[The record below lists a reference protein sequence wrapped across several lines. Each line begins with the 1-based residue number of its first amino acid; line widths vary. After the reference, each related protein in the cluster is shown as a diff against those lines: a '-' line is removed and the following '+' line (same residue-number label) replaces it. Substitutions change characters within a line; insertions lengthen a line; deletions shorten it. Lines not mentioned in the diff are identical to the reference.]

1 MRKVPRWC
9 KYVGVSLLTI
19 FFWLGLVIVLVTQ
32 PLLSG
37 HGASSTLP
45 VSTQRLQ
52 AHVRYLTQTLPPRA
66 FASNLDKAANYLREQ
81 LSAYGVVQEQT
92 FEVQG
97 ETYRN
102 LSILLGPTT
111 PKRLVI
117 GAHYD
122 VDVVAIGADDKMPG
136 ADDNASGVAGLLE
149 LARLL
154 STQTLKQQVE
164 LIAYSLEEMPA
175 FRTNNMGSAIHARQL
190 VKDKQGVDLMLSL
203 EMIGYYSDA
212 PNSQD
217 YPLPLMQ
224 YLYSDKGDFIAIVG
238 NLTSMGI
245 VRDTKAAMR
254 SVMALPVY
262 SINAPSLVPG
272 IDFSDHRSFW
282 AQGFPALMITDTAFY
297 RNHAYHTK
305 HDTWDRLN
313 YPKMAEVV
321 KGLYAI
327 VMARAN

>member
-1 MRKVPRWC
+1 MRKVPRWF
-9 KYVGVSLLTI
+9 KYVGVSVLTVVC
-19 FFWLGLVIVLVTQ
+19 WLGLLIVLVTQ

-45 VSTQRLQ
+45 VSTERLQ

-102 LSILLGPTT
+102 LSILLGPST

-175 FRTNNMGSAIHARQL
+175 FRTDNMGSAIHARQL

-203 EMIGYYSDA
+203 EMIGYYNDA

-305 HDTWDRLN
+305 HAMVEKNL
-313 YPKMAEVV
+313 
-321 KGLYAI
+321 LLFFLI
-327 VMARAN
+327 VI